1 MRLKDMQNDQL
12 SVSIKIIQIILLCV
26 LLITANII
34 WADIEAP
41 DQEAQIRQ
49 LEKTLTRIQQESQST
64 YQQFLMIQELR
75 RNEMSEILQT
85 VPLPNSPAQSIP
97 IPNYKD
103 LIQLKQDQQERIDKY
118 TTDLNHLYG
127 RYQELEV
134 EKRTIFEQFKSLEQ
148 KTGRIE

>member
-1 MRLKDMQNDQL
+1 M
-12 SVSIKIIQIILLCV
+12 QIIFLCM

-41 DQEAQIRQ
+41 DQEARIRQ

-75 RNEMSEILQT
+75 RNEMSEIPQI
-85 VPLPNSPAQSIP
+85 VPLPNSPEQSIP

-103 LIQLKQDQQERIDKY
+103 LIQLKQDQQGRIDKY

-134 EKRTIFEQFKSLEQ
+134 EKRTIFEQIKSLEQ
-148 KTGRIE
+148 KTGTIE